1 MKLVKQSFEILEQT
15 DFSLKGIKQFIERCG
30 RVCYKSED
38 KITDTSYEKFVDML
52 ERKDH
57 ARPLEFGTVHLKMP
71 WSNFNNFVGFC
82 ISKAVW
88 DNCWI
93 KYHVDRDSEDKT
105 VYITTN
111 YRYYK
116 RLKSL
121 RPLYGYINIAEF
133 FTEEDNEYYP
143 KRYTVHFI
151 TSRGIMDEFRTHVGL
166 SHLAESTRYVSSC
179 QKRSIKEFNCDN
191 IEDICTAYQQGFSM
205 REIAIYSSMSENTIK
220 RRLIDN
226 SIPIRGLNNKGNR
239 VEDYFSIIDTPEKAY
254 LLGIIQTDGN
264 VRVSDRNAS
273 LTITQ
278 HKDYAWYIK
287 DMLLNLSDYV
297 GDTEDRNCRQLQI
310 GSKQIVNDLIN
321 IGIIPNKTYIQ
332 SDKDVDTLWNS
343 VPEEYKGDFIRGL
356 IDGDG
361 NVSFFTQKKGINESC
376 NIGFVSVK
384 EHLIDILIDYI
395 YKKFNYKC
403 GKHKEGNIYKLS
415 ITDYNKSLE
424 IGKFLYINF
433 QYPFGHPKKASAWI
447 KRLNIDY
454 PIANYKDDKF
464 ICIKPCW
471 LKESS
476 PLSIFMYIHALD
488 SSEDVYTNLR
498 LGGWTPQQA
507 REVLPLSVKSEL
519 ISCGFES
526 AWSNFFYRRCAK
538 DAHPMAREIA
548 IPLQDKFK
556 EMRLSFVY

>member
-1 MKLVKQSFEILEQT
+1 MKLVKQSFEILEQK

-88 DNCWI
+88 DSCWI

-166 SHLAESTRYVSSC
+166 SHLAESTRYCNYSKNKFNNVATFVIPNWCKSLVEG
-179 QKRSIKEFNCDN
+179 SIQEYSPF
-191 IEDICTAYQQGFSM
+191 
-205 REIAIYSSMSENTIK
+205 EINTDEAIFM
-220 RRLIDN
+220 N
-226 SIPIRGLNNKGNR
+226 SIQNAQN
-239 VEDYFSIIDTPEKAY
+239 SY
-254 LLGIIQTDGN
+254 L
-264 VRVSDRNAS
+264 S
-273 LTITQ
+273 L
-278 HKDYAWYIK
+278 
-287 DMLLNLSDYV
+287 
-297 GDTEDRNCRQLQI
+297 
-310 GSKQIVNDLIN
+310 
-321 IGIIPNKTYIQ
+321 
-332 SDKDVDTLWNS
+332 
-343 VPEEYKGDFIRGL
+343 
-356 IDGDG
+356 
-361 NVSFFTQKKGINESC
+361 
-376 NIGFVSVK
+376 
-384 EHLIDILIDYI
+384 
-395 YKKFNYKC
+395 
-403 GKHKEGNIYKLS
+403 
-415 ITDYNKSLE
+415 
-424 IGKFLYINF
+424 
-433 QYPFGHPKKASAWI
+433 
-447 KRLNIDY
+447 
-454 PIANYKDDKF
+454 
-464 ICIKPCW
+464 
-471 LKESS
+471 LKE
-476 PLSIFMYIHALD
+476 
-488 SSEDVYTNLR
+488 
-498 LGGWTPQQA
+498 GWTPQQA

-519 ISCGFES
+519 ISCGFGS
-526 AWSNFFYRRCAK
+526 AWCNFFYRRCAK

-556 EMRLSFVY
+556 EMGLSFVY

>member
-88 DNCWI
+88 DSCWI

-166 SHLAESTRYVSSC
+166 SHLAESTRYC
-179 QKRSIKEFNCDN
+179 AYNKDRFNNEITFIIPNWIGSIKEG
-191 IEDICTAYQQGFSM
+191 TY
-205 REIAIYSSMSENTIK
+205 
-220 RRLIDN
+220 
-226 SIPIRGLNNKGNR
+226 
-239 VEDYFSIIDTPEKAY
+239 
-254 LLGIIQTDGN
+254 
-264 VRVSDRNAS
+264 
-273 LTITQ
+273 
-278 HKDYAWYIK
+278 
-287 DMLLNLSDYV
+287 
-297 GDTEDRNCRQLQI
+297 TEDHEFPPMWGHDNWMDSEWFYAMCRAEE
-310 GSKQIVNDLIN
+310 
-321 IGIIPNKTYIQ
+321 TYLTM
-332 SDKDVDTLWNS
+332 VR
-343 VPEEYKGDFIRGL
+343 EYL
-356 IDGDG
+356 
-361 NVSFFTQKKGINESC
+361 V
-376 NIGFVSVK
+376 
-384 EHLIDILIDYI
+384 
-395 YKKFNYKC
+395 
-403 GKHKEGNIYKLS
+403 
-415 ITDYNKSLE
+415 
-424 IGKFLYINF
+424 
-433 QYPFGHPKKASAWI
+433 
-447 KRLNIDY
+447 
-454 PIANYKDDKF
+454 
-464 ICIKPCW
+464 
-471 LKESS
+471 
-476 PLSIFMYIHALD
+476 
-488 SSEDVYTNLR
+488 
-498 LGGWTPQQA
+498 PQQA

-519 ISCGFES
+519 ISCGFGS

>member
-1 MKLVKQSFEILEQT
+1 MKL
-15 DFSLKGIKQFIERCG
+15 IKQDFNIVNQQGFSIKDIKKHIEYCARIS
-30 RVCYKSED
+30 YKSQD
-38 KITDTSYEKFVDML
+38 KITDDSYEKFVNML
-52 ERKDH
+52 EKRDH
-57 ARPLEFGTVHLKMP
+57 ARPLEFGTVHLQMYISDFHKLRDTLCI
-71 WSNFNNFVGFC
+71 NNM
-82 ISKAVW
+82 W
-88 DNCWI
+88 NYQWI
-93 KYHVDRDSEDKT
+93 KYHYVGKLT
-105 VYITTN
+105 YVTTN
-111 YRYYK
+111 YRYYLAIIK
-116 RLKSL
+116 VFPS
-121 RPLYGYINIAEF
+121 AENDF
-133 FTEEDNEYYP
+133 DQQDDELYP

-151 TSRGIMDEFRTHVGL
+151 TSRGVMDEFRTHVGL

-179 QKRSIKEFNCDN
+179 QKRNIREFNCDN
-191 IEDICTAYQQGFSM
+191 IEDICAAYQQGFSM
-205 REIAIYSSMSENTIK
+205 REIALYSSMSEGTIK

-254 LLGIIQTDGN
+254 LLGIIQTDGS
-264 VRVSDRNAS
+264 VRTSNRNAT

-297 GDTEDRNCRQLQI
+297 GDTKDRNCRQLQV

-321 IGIIPNKTYIQ
+321 IGIVPNKTYTQ
-332 SDKDVDTLWNS
+332 SDEDINNLWNS
-343 VPEEYKGDFIRGL
+343 IPEEYKGDFIRGL

-361 NVSFFTQKKGINESC
+361 NVSFFTQEGGVNESC

-395 YKKFNYKC
+395 YRKFNYKC
-403 GKHKEGNIYKLS
+403 GKHKDGNVYKLS

-424 IGKFLYINF
+424 IGNFLYTNF

-447 KRLNIDY
+447 KRLNVDY

-464 ICIKPCW
+464 ICIEPCW

-476 PLSIFMYIHALD
+476 PLSIFMYIHAL
-488 SSEDVYTNLR
+488 SNSEDSYINLR
-498 LGGWTPQQA
+498 LGGCVPQQA
-507 REVLPLSVKSEL
+507 RDVLPLGVKSEL
-519 ISCGFES
+519 ISCGFED

-548 IPLQDKFK
+548 IPLQKRFK
-556 EMRLSFVY
+556 ELGYVNQ

>member
-88 DNCWI
+88 DSCWI

-166 SHLAESTRYVSSC
+166 SHLAESTRYCNYSKNKFNNVVTFVIPNWCKSLVEG
-179 QKRSIKEFNCDN
+179 SIQEYSPF
-191 IEDICTAYQQGFSM
+191 
-205 REIAIYSSMSENTIK
+205 EINTDEAIFM
-220 RRLIDN
+220 N
-226 SIPIRGLNNKGNR
+226 SIQNAQN
-239 VEDYFSIIDTPEKAY
+239 SY
-254 LLGIIQTDGN
+254 L
-264 VRVSDRNAS
+264 S
-273 LTITQ
+273 L
-278 HKDYAWYIK
+278 
-287 DMLLNLSDYV
+287 
-297 GDTEDRNCRQLQI
+297 
-310 GSKQIVNDLIN
+310 
-321 IGIIPNKTYIQ
+321 
-332 SDKDVDTLWNS
+332 
-343 VPEEYKGDFIRGL
+343 
-356 IDGDG
+356 
-361 NVSFFTQKKGINESC
+361 
-376 NIGFVSVK
+376 
-384 EHLIDILIDYI
+384 
-395 YKKFNYKC
+395 
-403 GKHKEGNIYKLS
+403 
-415 ITDYNKSLE
+415 
-424 IGKFLYINF
+424 
-433 QYPFGHPKKASAWI
+433 
-447 KRLNIDY
+447 
-454 PIANYKDDKF
+454 
-464 ICIKPCW
+464 
-471 LKESS
+471 LKE
-476 PLSIFMYIHALD
+476 
-488 SSEDVYTNLR
+488 
-498 LGGWTPQQA
+498 GWTPQQA

-519 ISCGFES
+519 ISCGFGS
-526 AWSNFFYRRCAK
+526 AWCNFFYRRCAK

-556 EMRLSFVY
+556 EMGLSFVY